1 MELFAAL
8 DILRGRKLSVV
19 IAAIISALIGLAF
32 AFHVSISPPG
42 LKSRSGHAGAATARL
57 IVNTPRSVVADL
69 DPNGFGSLPTHAQ
82 LLGDVLAST
91 VVRDDIAKRAGIPA
105 SSLAVLPPSVD
116 GVIQTELETTVTPPV
131 GAATLAV
138 STSSTLPVISIKVH
152 AATPDLAASL
162 ADAAVASLESYV
174 KSVGTAQAI
183 LPGHRPVITSLGV
196 AQGSTTETGLPPV
209 IGVIAAVV
217 VFFVACYLIVLS
229 AGYRRNALEARVAA
243 DTGGGGRRSIPPSP
257 HGSGQARHPRFQ
269 LNSGHS
275 TRTDDKPLRAVL
287 TEPDPDLGENPE
299 QRASR

>member
-32 AFHVSISPPG
+32 AFHVSFAPPG
-42 LKSRSGHAGAATARL
+42 LKSRAGHAGAATARL

-162 ADAAVASLESYV
+162 ADAAVSSLESYV

-209 IGVIAAVV
+209 IGVIAALV
-217 VFFVACYLIVLS
+217 VFFVACYLIVLG
-229 AGYRRNALEARVAA
+229 AGYKRNALEARVPT
-243 DTGGGGRRSIPPSP
+243 DTAGGGRRSIPPSP
-257 HGSGQARHPRFQ
+257 HGNDQARHPRFQ
-269 LNSGHS
+269 INSGHS